1 MLALLCP
8 GDTIQIL
15 LILSQ
20 FLTFGTETKL
30 EGLLYNRLE
39 HSRGFFIC
47 FVIKNRFISTR
58 IHLHFQNKLI
68 FPNEQ
73 KWRPVFICTLIKHA
87 KISQSQS
94 LLEWFE

>member
-8 GDTIQIL
+8 DDSIQIL

-30 EGLLYNRLE
+30 EGLLYNRTE

-47 FVIKNRFISTR
+47 FLIKNPFISPR
-58 IHLHFQNKLI
+58 IHPHIKNKLS

-73 KWRPVFICTLIKHA
+73 EWRPACICTLIKHA
-87 KISQSQS
+87 KISQLQS
-94 LLEWFE
+94 LLEWLE